1 MWRGRLLF
9 LVEALPS
16 REGDRLM
23 LRVRRVLVPL
33 PPPLVLVLVLV
44 ASLSRDLLRR
54 LLLLL
59 DRLEDRER
67 LLRRLLLLGI
77 ASRTF
82 KPPNPLYGWALSRVK
97 VEKYGGGQPGRRQR

>member
-1 MWRGRLLF
+1 
-9 LVEALPS
+9 
-16 REGDRLM
+16 M

-82 KPPNPLYGWALSRVK
+82 KPPNPLYGWALCESGKIRRWSTGGPAARDDELRNSRTK
-97 VEKYGGGQPGRRQR
+97 VSEDF